1 MLFAAVDYDKL
12 CCGSKL
18 DGWIEEPNGISAAA
32 VAEMVIPPEE
42 SFAFRCSSSILQI
55 DSLSSSYSNRYYTRT
70 QLKRQVSADLC
81 GLCTDDD
88 DVDDVVVDA
97 ADESQAVAIHL
108 NNRQEL
114 CITMSPILL
123 L

>member
-1 MLFAAVDYDKL
+1 M
-12 CCGSKL
+12 
-18 DGWIEEPNGISAAA
+18 DGGAQRHQCSAAA

-70 QLKRQVSADLC
+70 QLKRQVSANLC

-88 DVDDVVVDA
+88 DVDDVVDA
-97 ADESQAVAIHL
+97 TDESQAVAIHL
-108 NNRQEL
+108 INRQEL